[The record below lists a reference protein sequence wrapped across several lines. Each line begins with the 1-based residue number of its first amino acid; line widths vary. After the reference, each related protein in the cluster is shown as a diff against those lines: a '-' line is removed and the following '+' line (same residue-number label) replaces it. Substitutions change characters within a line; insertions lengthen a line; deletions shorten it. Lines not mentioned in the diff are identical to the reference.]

1 MTKYWHRL
9 KTKMSDNS
17 LVSSFLKL
25 SEADENSG
33 HINWL
38 STVKF
43 ILQYCNLG
51 NVWLNPY
58 TTSVGKLARQCKK
71 VLQDK
76 FISFLRTNFQ
86 TVFYQTSREILMK
99 QKRISTIQGFEVV
112 INYEPITFL
121 NKNFLWNLTSSR
133 LPTKRVE
140 ENYQN

>member
-1 MTKYWHRL
+1 MLGELGQFPTEISCFAHMIKYWHRL

-25 SEADENSG
+25 SEADENSR
-33 HINWL
+33 HVNWL

-58 TTSVGKLARQCKK
+58 TTSTWKLARQCKK

-76 FISFLRTNFQ
+76 F
-86 TVFYQTSREILMK
+86 M
-99 QKRISTIQGFEVV
+99 
-112 INYEPITFL
+112 
-121 NKNFLWNLTSSR
+121 
-133 LPTKRVE
+133 
-140 ENYQN
+140 